1 MFTFNARGVLQFKQN
16 HVTEVLYMHND
27 IEGKLVYTRCKAK
40 LVLETLEYNQY
51 TQP

>member
-1 MFTFNARGVLQFKQN
+1 MPAACYNLNKIMSQKF
-16 HVTEVLYMHND
+16 LYMHND